1 MNKLLILTLA
11 LSLALSSPALALEI
25 GGEAALLWSGSFL
38 EDDFTGELTESLELE
53 VFFPRWKSLELRYN
67 FLLSKPLQ
75 ALFGDE
81 EGSYFAKKLYL
92 KHRGRGFH
100 LTVGRQPISWSFGSL
115 INPVDFTL
123 GAEALDK
130 EQLSKYTDAVEVYIP
145 LNWNS
150 NLALVLSY
158 PEGFIEEPGRKKWGI
173 RGRTGVGGYDLALN
187 YVNEGEHGYL
197 PRQRLGL
204 TLKGDAGDFGV
215 YGAFGLYFDQDLPSS
230 RSYLAGVDYS
240 YNLDYDT
247 KILMQ
252 LEYLGIQPDS
262 LEEGLKMGLLKMDAS
277 DDRLD
282 LLIGSISYPIDYF
295 ASLSLVT
302 AFNLDD
308 GSLILGPLYQNTLPG
323 NIDLNVGATFFLGGD
338 GTLFAPDPLRAAAS
352 VELSY
357 PF

>member
-1 MNKLLILTLA
+1 MDKFLVLTLVLA
-11 LSLALSSPALALEI
+11 LALSSPALALEI
-25 GGEAALLWSGSFL
+25 GGEASLLWSGSFL
-38 EDDFTGELTESLELE
+38 EDDFAGELTESLELE
-53 VFFPRWKSLELRYN
+53 LFFPRWKTLELRYN

-75 ALFGDE
+75 ALVGAE
-81 EGSYFAKKLYL
+81 EGTYFAKKLYL
-92 KHRGRGFH
+92 KHRSKLFH
-100 LTVGRQPISWSFGSL
+100 LTIGRQPISWSFGSL

-145 LNWNS
+145 VNWNS
-150 NLALVLSY
+150 NLTLVLSY
-158 PEGFIEEPGRKKWGI
+158 PDGFIEEPGRMKWGI
-173 RGRTGVGGYDLALN
+173 RGRTGVGGYDLAVN
-187 YVNEGEHGYL
+187 YVHEGENSYL

-215 YGAFGLYFDQDLPSS
+215 YGAFGLYFDEDMPSS

-262 LEEGLKMGLLKMDAS
+262 LEASLKTSLLKMDAS

-302 AFNLDD
+302 AVSLDD
-308 GSLILGPLYQNTLPG
+308 GSLILGPVYQNTLPG
-323 NIDLNVGATFFLGGD
+323 NIDLNAGATFFLGRG
-338 GTLFAPDPLRAAAS
+338 GGLFVPDPLRAAAS